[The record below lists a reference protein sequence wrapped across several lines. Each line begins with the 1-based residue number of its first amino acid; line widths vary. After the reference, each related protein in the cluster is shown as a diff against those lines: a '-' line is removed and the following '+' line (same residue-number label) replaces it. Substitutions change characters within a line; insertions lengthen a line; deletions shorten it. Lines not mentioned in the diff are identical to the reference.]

1 MNKLSGCA
9 DVLTAY
15 ANNSEGTKPG
25 IHSLRR
31 LSARDMNV
39 SFGEYPG
46 PVVVVNRLI
55 SCAVREE
62 LADAVRATQTG
73 VLLRLRKDLAGGDV
87 PS

>member
-15 ANNSEGTKPG
+15 ANNSEGTKSG

-46 PVVVVNRLI
+46 HIVEV
-55 SCAVREE
+55 SC
-62 LADAVRATQTG
+62 
-73 VLLRLRKDLAGGDV
+73 
-87 PS
+87 